1 MIPRMTFIIGSRL
14 SSACCSGARAVV
26 RAATGSVM
34 LALLVSAS
42 PAALAEAAG
51 TRIFMSVDRN
61 GNATFSDHAQPGAA
75 SLSVRTYETPAD
87 AQSQARARAEREYWR
102 AQADAFAQRQR
113 ARERE
118 RERDLARANTA
129 RTQEPP
135 VYWADVPV
143 RRYFRAGPPHSVG
156 VVPQGPAAATTYQ
169 GGPGA
174 ASRAG
179 AAFIGSGF
187 AGAR

>member
-1 MIPRMTFIIGSRL
+1 MTFIIGSRL

-26 RAATGSVM
+26 RAATGSLM

-42 PAALAEAAG
+42 PAAHAQAAG
-51 TRIFMSVDRN
+51 TRIFMSVDRD

-75 SLSVRTYETPAD
+75 SLSVRTYETPAE

-102 AQADAFAQRQR
+102 AQADAFAQRHS
-113 ARERE
+113 ARE

-129 RTQEPP
+129 RIQEPP